1 MTVKN
6 QSAQAVCMGCC
17 LNPGWFNPQPFTHDP
32 YYHWPQPPP
41 MPNPFQQQTLT
52 PTFININDFVKLTP
66 EEKEILQ
73 KLGEAFT
80 VYSKLERRSE
90 ADNKEFTDAI
100 HRLQQLIALRVARRA
115 DLDVWAQPE

>member
-1 MTVKN
+1 
-6 QSAQAVCMGCC
+6 
-17 LNPGWFNPQPFTHDP
+17 
-32 YYHWPQPPP
+32 

>member
-1 MTVKN
+1 MTVQHQAA
-6 QSAQAVCMGCC
+6 QSVCMGCC
-17 LNPGWFNPQPFTHDP
+17 LNPAWFNSYDP
-32 YYHWPQPPP
+32 YYHWPHPAP
-41 MPNPFQQQTLT
+41 MPNPFQQT
-52 PTFININDFVKLTP
+52 TFINTNDFVKLTP

-80 VYSKLERRSE
+80 VYSQLEKRSE

-100 HRLQQLIALRVARRA
+100 HRLQQLIALRVARRV